1 MPRAKRA
8 RKNTNKKEEHE
19 IPSMPEIMRWFWR
32 EMMPLLRAPRR
43 RSKPARHLRNAT
55 IEMMEAMKA
64 FLDEGIEWLKQEE
77 AAPEI
82 RRIKVED

>member
-1 MPRAKRA
+1 MPQAKRA
-8 RKNTNKKEEHE
+8 RKKPNKKDEPR
-19 IPSMPEIMRWFWR
+19 IPRMPEIVRWFWR
-32 EMMPLLRAPRR
+32 EMMPLLSAPRR

-55 IEMMEAMKA
+55 VEVMEAMKA